1 MFYGYLKKVS
11 IILVLSAA
19 TLFFLQ
25 NGLNAQTTILNRTGT
40 IKLTLPDGTVSI
52 IGKEDAL
59 PDIPSGSRVEIIN
72 GSMDVESSAGFI
84 QVVVGD
90 SIATVKA
97 GDRVTASIDEPSNK
111 KASFSVSAG
120 QIKIITGN
128 TSTMLE
134 MGQEVKLSLNKRTGQ
149 TEVSSIKG
157 NIETTILGI
166 KVLVT
171 QGADALINVD
181 PETRM
186 VHVESINGDVTVA
199 SLEGKVIRLAKQE
212 SADTEGSVT
221 GEIQTFAEE
230 GMAAFVPAEE
240 PAEPERPEAS
250 PHRP

>member
-1 MFYGYLKKVS
+1 MIYFFVRRGCGFLAFVAFA
-11 IILVLSAA
+11 I
-19 TLFFLQ
+19 FFLQ
-25 NGLNAQTTILNRTGT
+25 SSLMAQGLILNHTGT
-40 IKLTLPDGTVSI
+40 IRVTKPDGVVLVI
-52 IGKEDAL
+52 EPNQAL
-59 PDIPSGSRVEIIN
+59 PDIPSGSRVEIIS
-72 GSMDVESSAGFI
+72 GSIDIEPGAGFI
-84 QVVVGD
+84 QGVVGD
-90 SIATVKA
+90 SVATVKA
-97 GDRVTASIDEPSNK
+97 GDRVTASIEPSNK
-111 KASFSVSAG
+111 KAAFSVSAG

-134 MGQEVKLSLNKRTGQ
+134 MGQEVELSLDKRTGQ
-149 TEVSSIKG
+149 TEVGSIKG

-171 QGADALINVD
+171 QGADALIDVD
-181 PETRM
+181 PQTRM

-212 SADTEGSVT
+212 STDTEGSVA

-240 PAEPERPEAS
+240 PAESERPEAS